1 MYLNNIHLENI
12 KGFAELNF
20 DFKRPGEEDAS
31 YAGWNVIVGGNSAGK
46 STLLKAISLA
56 LFGPDFAA
64 SLLPS
69 TAGWVREGAKDG
81 GRIIAKIAREEQDQF
96 IGGRGP
102 APHDTFNTGIRF
114 VKEKANDHP
123 IIRPYEE
130 RSTKGTRKNP
140 ASRGPWNPNAKGWV
154 AVGYGPM
161 RRLTGS
167 SADAT
172 RYAVVG
178 GHVGAF
184 VTLFRED
191 AALSESEEWL
201 KKLRFREL
209 FSEDSNGGSLV
220 DNVKKFLN
228 DGLLPG
234 SFQVTDVTPEHV
246 FVEGKTAEG
255 EAVQLPMRDLSDG
268 CRSIY
273 ALLLDIICHFA
284 AAYGSANLFAEDKET
299 GRFVIDQPGVVLL
312 DEVEAHLHPSWQRRI
327 CDWLKERFPKV
338 QFIVTS
344 HSPLIVQAAD
354 TQGIYVLPMLEEKRP
369 ARRLEL
375 HEYEK
380 VVLGKAEKV
389 LLGEAFGLKATWSQ
403 RSQRLI
409 EQWQSLNARKHSGA
423 ALSEKDE
430 KKYAQ
435 LSVQMKLVFGDES
448 QAL

>member
-1 MYLNNIHLENI
+1 MYLSNIQLENI
-12 KGFAELNF
+12 KGFSSLNF
-20 DFKRPGEEDAS
+20 DFKRPGTEG

-56 LFGPDFAA
+56 FFGTDFAA
-64 SLLPS
+64 SLLPG

-81 GRIIAKIAREEQDQF
+81 GRIIAEIAREEQDQF

-114 VKEKANDHP
+114 VKEKADDHP

-130 RSTKGTRKNP
+130 RSNKGTRKNP

-172 RYAVVG
+172 RYAVAG

-209 FSEDSNGGSLV
+209 SSEDSKGDSFLENIKL
-220 DNVKKFLN
+220 FLN

-234 SFQVTDVTPEHV
+234 SFRVTDVTPEHV
-246 FVEGKTAEG
+246 FVEGKMADG
-255 EAVQLPMRDLSDG
+255 KSMRLPMRDLSDG
-268 CRSIY
+268 CRSVY
-273 ALLLDIICHFA
+273 ALLLDIICHFSV
-284 AAYGSANLFAEDKET
+284 AYGSENLFARDSTT
-299 GRFVIDQPGVVLL
+299 GRFVIDRPGVVLL

-354 TQGIYVLPMLEEKRP
+354 TQGIYVLPMLEEKRT
-369 ARRLEL
+369 ARRLEI

-389 LLGEAFGLKATWSQ
+389 LLGEAFGLKVTWSQ
-403 RSQRLI
+403 RSQQLI
-409 EQWQSLNARKHSGA
+409 DQWQSLNARKHSGA
-423 ALSEKDE
+423 VLSEKE
-430 KKYAQ
+430 ERKFQQ
-435 LSVQMKLVFGDES
+435 LRVQMELVFGDKN
-448 QAL
+448 QTL